1 MRLPWTRELSAED
14 DFAGS
19 LRVAC
24 ERLGL
29 SVMSYDGECVE
40 VRGRRLNGRVALD
53 DLRAR
58 CSLLPRKE
66 WEGVLLEALHAL
78 ALAREARADLA
89 DLAVAGPALRARVQ
103 SEGSVL
109 AEDVVLAPLCAG
121 LVEVLL
127 VETEGALAPVPP
139 SVAQGWGAPVPELLL
154 RGRVQSLAA
163 EEPSVEPVDL
173 GCDGVVAVQT
183 SAPFAGSQAFRLDR
197 LLDLP
202 EAGALVA
209 LPTRHLLLAAPLR
222 TRTGTLDAAQA
233 LLTNAEPLWR
243 QGPGGLSPD
252 LFWLRDGALVHL
264 PGTPTSLSPPLG
276 FVEVL
281 ERLPPE

>member
-1 MRLPWTRELSAED
+1 M
-14 DFAGS
+14 
-19 LRVAC
+19 AC

-40 VRGRRLNGRVALD
+40 VRGRRLNGTVALD

-58 CSLLPRKE
+58 CGLLPRKE
-66 WEGVLLEALHAL
+66 WEGVLLEALQAL

-89 DLAVAGPALRARVQ
+89 DLAVAGPMLRARVQ

-109 AEDVVLAPLCAG
+109 TEDGVRATLCAG

-139 SVAQGWGAPVPELLL
+139 SVAQGWGVPVPELLL
-154 RGRVQSLAA
+154 RGRAQSLAA
-163 EEPSVEPVDL
+163 EEPFVEPVDL
-173 GCDGVVAVQT
+173 GCEGVVAVQT
-183 SAPFAGSQAFRLDR
+183 SSPYAGSQAFRLDC

-202 EAGALVA
+202 GVGALVA

-222 TRTGTLDAAQA
+222 TRAGTLDAAQA
-233 LLTNAEPLWR
+233 MLTNAEPLWR

-252 LFWLRDGALVHL
+252 LFWLRDGALLHL
-264 PGTPTSLSPPLG
+264 PGSPTSLSPPLA
-276 FVEVL
+276 FLEVL